1 MSRSHRN
8 MQSKPKDF
16 LQLKDS
22 LFSSAGLLWGV
33 GVAANV
39 AAFALAL
46 VALAVPADGGW
57 SVCLGLLALLLPA
70 ASVVLREWAAVPA
83 DRAAKINQLVLFAD
97 SFDQP
102 IPAAE
107 QAKVRRWVP
116 KEALMEAP
124 YVAPYFS
131 SKLPPGAARIADNL
145 AESAYFTEH
154 IAESAAKWVAV
165 TLAAILGLMV
175 IAGYVAG
182 NATVASKT
190 LSAFARGIVMT
201 IPFVV
206 TGDFAVLLWRYIRLK
221 LSAACAYTAACG
233 LRDDNAVSLED
244 VLPVLHEYNS
254 ARVQGPPLPRW
265 LHVRHMEEL
274 NADYR
279 ASHDRE

>member
-1 MSRSHRN
+1 
-8 MQSKPKDF
+8 MQTKPKDF
-16 LQLKDS
+16 LQLKDG
-22 LFSSAGLLWGV
+22 LFSRAGDLWGV

-57 SVCLGLLALLLPA
+57 SVLLGLLALLLPA
-70 ASVVLREWAAVPA
+70 ASIVLREWATVPA

-97 SFDQP
+97 SFEQP

-116 KEALMEAP
+116 KQSLTEAP
-124 YVAPYFS
+124 YIAPYFS
-131 SKLPPGAARIADNL
+131 SRLPAGAARLADNL

-154 IAESAAKWVAV
+154 LAEAAAKWVAI
-165 TLAAILGLMV
+165 TLLVFVLLLIAAGD
-175 IAGYVAG
+175 IAV
-182 NATVASKT
+182 NATVASRV
-190 LSAFARGIVMT
+190 LPAFARGIVMT

-206 TGDFAVLLWRYIRLK
+206 TGDLAVLLWRYIRLK
-221 LSAACAYTAACG
+221 LSAASAYTAACG
-233 LRDDNAVSLED
+233 LRDNIAVSLEE

-254 ARVQGPPLPRW
+254 ARVQGPPVPRW

-279 ASHDRE
+279 ASHNRE